1 MKFDW
6 VIEYDFEKR
15 KAFKRPFKGEDLTEI
30 FVTKFVAGK
39 ILLPGVGNS
48 EEMIYTK
55 MRLLETTMDNLSAFG
70 TTLIYL
76 SPWRLFFKYNEIT
89 SNEKE
94 TLNKIAIMATRRAEL
109 LDKYPESLSVS
120 VLKPLTNNEQLVFDG
135 MTELLSKLR

>member
-30 FVTKFVAGK
+30 FVAKFIEGK
-39 ILLPGVGNS
+39 ILLPGVGNN

-55 MRLLETTMDNLSAFG
+55 VRLLETTMDNLSAFG

-76 SPWRLFFKYNEIT
+76 SPWKLFFKYNEIT
-89 SNEKE
+89 SKEKE
-94 TLNKIAIMATRRAEL
+94 TLNKIAIMAIHRAEL
-109 LDKYPESLSVS
+109 LDKYP
-120 VLKPLTNNEQLVFDG
+120 
-135 MTELLSKLR
+135 